1 MYKNNVVKFKRYE
14 KPDLFFL
21 QNTIPRF
28 LLMFVVFGI
37 LIFSILLLIED
48 DDEENPIKDDDEDDP
63 CRDLHYKVEAVY
75 RNGGPYGM
83 KHLEKSEDPIDIQIY
98 LAEETMKKTAQDILY
113 TKKDVRDGKISK
125 DEFEMY
131 ILTLKCMLFE
141 YKYELEEVDGS
152 AFTIGDAQK
161 QIMKLEE
168 KLKAANQR

>member
-1 MYKNNVVKFKRYE
+1 MYENNVVKFKRYE
-14 KPDLFFL
+14 KPDGNLFFL

-48 DDEENPIKDDDEDDP
+48 DDTDEDIP
-63 CRDLHYKVEAVY
+63 CEDLDKKVTALY
-75 RNGGPYGM
+75 RKGGPYGM
-83 KHLEKSEDPIDIQIY
+83 KHLEVYDKSEPIEAQIFS
-98 LAEETMKKTAQDILY
+98 AQRTMKKTAQDILY

-125 DEFEMY
+125 DEFEIY
-131 ILTLKCMLFE
+131 ILSLKCLLSDKE
-141 YKYELEEVDGS
+141 ELEVYGS
-152 AFTIGDAQK
+152 ASTIGDVQK

>member
-48 DDEENPIKDDDEDDP
+48 DDTDEENP
-63 CRDLHYKVEAVY
+63 CTDLDKKVTALY

-83 KHLEKSEDPIDIQIY
+83 KHLEKSEAPIDIQIY
-98 LAEETMKKTAQDILY
+98 LAIETMKKTAQDILY

-125 DEFEMY
+125 DEFEIY
-131 ILTLKCMLFE
+131 ILSLKCLLSDKLSDKE
-141 YKYELEEVDGS
+141 ELEVYGS
-152 AFTIGDAQK
+152 ASTIGDVQK